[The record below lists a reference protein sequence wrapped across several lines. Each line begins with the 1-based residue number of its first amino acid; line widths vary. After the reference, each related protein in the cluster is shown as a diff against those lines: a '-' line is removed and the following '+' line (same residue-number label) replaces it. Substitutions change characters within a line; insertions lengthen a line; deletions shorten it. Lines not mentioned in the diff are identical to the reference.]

1 MKQLFAALLALTA
14 MTITALPAS
23 AADAA
28 PLTGKWNVHISIA
41 GREAD
46 ATCTFEQKGEDLTGS
61 CAAAAGSF
69 TVVGKVAD
77 KKVTWTYKSNSE
89 AGPITLNY
97 RGAIQSP
104 TSVTGSVNVEE
115 FGVEGQFTA
124 TQAVP

>member
-1 MKQLFAALLALTA
+1 MKILLAALLLIPALT
-14 MTITALPAS
+14 S
-23 AADAA
+23 AADA
-28 PLTGKWNVHISIA
+28 PTLTGKWNVHISIA

-61 CAAAAGSF
+61 CAAAAGNF
-69 TVVGKVAD
+69 TVSGKVAD

-89 AGPITLNY
+89 AGPVTLNY

-104 TSVTGSVNVEE
+104 TSITGSVNVEE

-124 TQAVP
+124 TQAG